1 LAKPIGGIPLGS
13 KLYENLKSLAIAL
26 ALALLIR
33 TFLIQSFHIPSGSM
47 IPTLLIGDFILVD
60 KVTYRFREPERGDVV
75 VFHFPLNEEVYYIKR
90 IVGVPGD
97 RIQVKEGK
105 LFINGKP
112 CKYQFVGTY
121 SYSEKGKEYKGELFY
136 EFLPRNGSVKKH
148 LILKTGNQGDNTQL
162 FVVPKGKYF
171 MMGDNRNN
179 SYDSRYWGFVDRS
192 KIVGIA
198 RIIFFSWDSDKFR
211 PRLDRF
217 FRLID

>member
-1 LAKPIGGIPLGS
+1 LAS

-97 RIQVKEGK
+97 RVQVKEGK

-112 CKYQFVGTY
+112 CKYQPAGSY
-121 SYSEKGKEYKGELFY
+121 SYVENGKAYEGKLFY
-136 EFLPRNGSVKKH
+136 EFLPRKGSVKKH
-148 LILKTGNQGDNTQL
+148 LILKTGAQGDNTQV
-162 FVVPKGKYF
+162 FVVPKDKYF

-211 PRLDRF
+211 PRLN
-217 FRLID
+217 RLFKLVN